1 MEKVKPSIAVDGS
14 VKMVQWLWKIVWQFL
29 LRLNAELLYDP
40 AISPLGIHPREMN
53 IRPYE
58 TLYSCS
64 QQHIHNSQKVKTIQ
78 CPSTNEQINKI
89 WHIHTMKYYSA
100 VIKE

>member
-1 MEKVKPSIAVDGS
+1 MEKVEPSIAVDRS
-14 VKMVQWLWKIVWQFL
+14 VEMVQGLWKIVWQFL
-29 LRLNAELLYDP
+29 LRLNVQFLYDS
-40 AISPLGIHPREMN
+40 AISSLGIHPRELK

-58 TLYSCS
+58 SLYSCS
-64 QQHIHNSQKVKTIQ
+64 QQHIHNSQKVITIP

-89 WHIHTMKYYSA
+89 WHIHTMEYYSA

>member
-1 MEKVKPSIAVDGS
+1 MEKVEPSIAVDRS
-14 VKMVQWLWKIVWQFL
+14 VKLVQWLWKIVWQFL
-29 LRLNAELLYDP
+29 LRLNAQLLYDS
-40 AISPLGIHPREMN
+40 AISPLGIHLRELK
-53 IRPYE
+53 ICPYE

-78 CPSTNEQINKI
+78 CPSTNERINKI
-89 WHIHTMKYYSA
+89 QHIHTMEYYSA